1 MTEIPYAGTEL
12 ELFQHAVH
20 WKSYWASRIS
30 AFLHGDV
37 LEIGSGMGSNTR
49 FLLSRS
55 APRSWT
61 CVEPDARLFHQL
73 HDIGARSNGCS
84 VHTIHGTVKDIES
97 DLRYDTVL
105 YLDVLEHI
113 EDDAAEL
120 AQAAALLRTN
130 GHIVVLAPALSWL
143 YSPFDA
149 AIGHYRRYTK
159 ATIQRLS
166 PPACRL
172 VRTEYLDSFGI
183 IASCA
188 NRYLLKRAHPTYHQI
203 VTWDRVF
210 VPLSVVLDTLVNR
223 QIGKSLVAVWKRIDA
238 VSE

>member
-1 MTEIPYAGTEL
+1 MTEMLYPGTEL

-30 AFLHGDV
+30 SFLHGDI
-37 LEIGSGMGSNTR
+37 LEIGAGMGSNTR
-49 FLLSRS
+49 FLLPKT

-61 CVEPDARLFHQL
+61 CVEPDAHLFHQL
-73 HDIGARSNGCS
+73 QDICEGSYGCC
-84 VHTIHGTVKDIES
+84 VHTIHGTIKDIES
-97 DLRYDTVL
+97 DLRYDTIL

-113 EDDAAEL
+113 ENDAGEL
-120 AQAAALLRTN
+120 AQAATLLRTN
-130 GHIVVLAPALSWL
+130 GHIVVLAPALTWL

-183 IASCA
+183 VVSCA
-188 NRYLLKRAHPTYHQI
+188 NRYLLKRANPTYRQI
-203 VTWDRVF
+203 VIWDRIF
-210 VPLSVVLDTLVNR
+210 VPLSILLDKLVKR
-223 QIGKSLVAVWKRIDA
+223 QIGKSLVAIWKCVDA
-238 VSE
+238 F